1 MAKRSD
7 PKPSEITP
15 KALFYARRG
24 LILGGTA
31 ALTGLAYKKLLAP
44 NPKVRPSTPLAPEI
58 VAAAPAPAAT
68 ISDKKNTYEEI
79 TNYNNFYELSTSKY
93 AVAEVA
99 AKFVTRPWTVTVEG
113 LCRRPKVYDLDEL
126 LKKFPLEERVYRMR
140 CVEAWS
146 MVIPWN
152 GFPLARLLA
161 EVEPLG
167 SAKYVAFET
176 LFDPKRMPNQ
186 GSPLLAW
193 PYREGL
199 RLDEAMHPLV
209 LLAAGLYGET
219 MPPQNGAPI
228 RLVVPWK
235 YGFKGAKSIVKIRL
249 VETQPESTWN
259 RFAPDE
265 YGFYCNV
272 NPEVDHPR
280 WSQATERRIGEIGK
294 RPTLPFNGYGAE
306 VASLYAGMDLRKYF

>member
-1 MAKRSD
+1 MAKPSD
-7 PKPSEITP
+7 PKPGEITP

-31 ALTGLAYKKLLAP
+31 AVTGLLYKKLLAP
-44 NPKVRPSTPLAPEI
+44 NPKVRPSAPLAQEI
-58 VAAAPAPAAT
+58 ISAAPPPPVT
-68 ISDKKNTYEEI
+68 IPDKKNAYEEI
-79 TNYNNFYELSTSKY
+79 TNYNNFYEFSTSKY

-99 AKFVTRPWTVTVEG
+99 SKFVTRPWTVTVEG
-113 LCRRPKVYDLDEL
+113 LCRRPRVYDLDEL

-146 MVIPWN
+146 MVVPWN
-152 GFPLARLLA
+152 GFPLARLLS

-176 LFDPKRMPNQ
+176 LFDPRRMPNQ
-186 GSPLLAW
+186 DAQLLPW

-199 RLDEAMHPLV
+199 RLDEAMHPLT
-209 LLAAGLYGET
+209 LLVAGLYGET
-219 MPPQNGAPI
+219 LPPQNGAPI

-235 YGFKGAKSIVKIRL
+235 YGFKGVKSIVKIRL

-280 WSQATERRIGEIGK
+280 WSQKTERRIGEIGK

-306 VASLYAGMDLRKYF
+306 VASLYAGMDLRKHF